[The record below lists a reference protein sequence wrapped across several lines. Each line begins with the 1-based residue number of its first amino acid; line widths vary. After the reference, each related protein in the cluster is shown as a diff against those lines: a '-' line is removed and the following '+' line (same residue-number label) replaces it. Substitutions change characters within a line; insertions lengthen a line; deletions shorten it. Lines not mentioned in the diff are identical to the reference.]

1 MKYVK
6 TFEQY
11 STDINEGWFSKP
23 LTDEEINKYLTSHP
37 TRKMLLKSIQG
48 DEVKKTALMNFLKEN
63 PKYVKDDLILQN
75 LSYSDKDGKYVV
87 SSGSNSGNW
96 N

>member
-11 STDINEGWFSKP
+11 STDINEGWFSSKP
-23 LTDEEINKYLTSHP
+23 ITDEEINKYLTSHP
-37 TRKMLLKSIQG
+37 TRRKLLKDVQN

-75 LSYSDKDGKYVV
+75 LTYQDSKYVV
-87 SSGSNSGNW
+87 SSGANSGNW